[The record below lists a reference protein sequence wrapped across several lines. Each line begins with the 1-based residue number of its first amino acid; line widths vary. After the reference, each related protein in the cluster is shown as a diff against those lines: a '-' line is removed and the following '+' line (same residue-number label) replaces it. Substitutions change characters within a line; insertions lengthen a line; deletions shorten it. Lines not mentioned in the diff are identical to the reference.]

1 MIRFREFLA
10 GTILLKSTVIAKN
23 VRSFFK
29 INCPFESKHD
39 RTQHLFSMI
48 REMTVISKV
57 NRGPLIYSSRSV
69 RHHHIERKAI
79 NFRKE
84 NHQSSRRESQSSSQ
98 RESQSSSQRESQ
110 SSFRSDSPSSFRKDS
125 QSIISKRQCGIISK
139 R

>member
-98 RESQSSSQRESQ
+98 RESQSS
-110 SSFRSDSPSSFRKDS
+110 FRSDSPSSFRKDS